1 MALFSF
7 LKGAKSKSSP
17 SLSLAAVESDWHCHV
32 LPGIDDGCQN
42 EEQSLEMLLCYAAM
56 GIQKIVAT
64 PHVRADFYKNTHETI
79 TAAFQKVE
87 HLIQTHN
94 LPLTVEASAEY
105 YADENFFQLISEN
118 QLMPIENQ
126 YILFEL
132 PMQNPSLWGIKL
144 VEMIQKQGYTP
155 LLAHPERYRYWH
167 NKPQEWSLWKNAGVC
182 FQLNLLSLTGYYGAA
197 ERRAA
202 EQLLEADCI
211 DAVGTDAHGVR
222 HLQKLNELVH
232 NPLFENIQQL
242 PLLNRLG

>member
-7 LKGAKSKSSP
+7 LKGTKSTSSQP
-17 SLSLAAVESDWHCHV
+17 LSLASVESDWHCHV

-42 EEQSLEMLLCYAAM
+42 EEQSLEMLLYYVQM
-56 GIQKIVAT
+56 GLKKIVAT
-64 PHVRADFYKNTHETI
+64 PHVRADFYKNTNETI
-79 TAAFQKVE
+79 SVASQKVRN
-87 HLIQTHN
+87 LIQTHD
-94 LPLTVEASAEY
+94 LPLVLETSAEY
-105 YADENFFQLISEN
+105 YADENFFQLITDN
-118 QLMPIENQ
+118 QLLPIDNQ

-144 VEMIQKQGYTP
+144 VEMIQKKGFTP

-167 NKPQEWSLWKNAGVC
+167 NKPQDRNVWKNNGVC

-202 EQLLEADCI
+202 EQLLEADYI
-211 DAVGTDAHGVR
+211 DAVGTDAHGLR
-222 HLQKLNELVH
+222 HLQKLSELVH

>member
-7 LKGAKSKSSP
+7 LKASKSKFSP
-17 SLSLAAVESDWHCHV
+17 SLSLAAVESDWHSHV

-42 EEQSLEMLLCYAAM
+42 EEQSLEMLHFYAAM

-64 PHVRADFYKNTHETI
+64 PHVRADFYKNTPETI
-79 TAAFQKVE
+79 NNAFQKVQL
-87 HLIQTHN
+87 LIQTHD
-94 LPLTVEASAEY
+94 LPLILEASAEY
-105 YADENFFQLISEN
+105 YADEHFFRLITEN

-132 PMQNPSLWGIKL
+132 PMQNPNLWGTKL
-144 VEMIQKQGYTP
+144 IEMIQEKGYTP

-202 EQLLEADCI
+202 EQLLAADYI

-222 HLQKLNELVH
+222 HLQKLNELTQ

>member
-7 LKGAKSKSSP
+7 LKGPKSNP
-17 SLSLAAVESDWHCHV
+17 SLPLSLASLESDWHCHV

-42 EEQSLEMLLCYAAM
+42 EAQSLEMLLCYTAM
-56 GIQKIVAT
+56 GIKKIVAT
-64 PHVRADFYKNTHETI
+64 PHVRADFYKNTHTTI
-79 TAAFQKVE
+79 SAAFQKVQ

-94 LPLTVEASAEY
+94 LPLLMEASAEY
-105 YADENFFQLISEN
+105 YADENFFQLITEN
-118 QLMPIENQ
+118 QLMPIDNQ

-132 PMQNPSLWGIKL
+132 PMQNPGLWGTKMI
-144 VEMIQKQGYTP
+144 EMLQKKGYTP

-167 NKPQEWSLWKNAGVC
+167 NKPQEWSLWKNTGVC

-202 EQLLEADCI
+202 EQLLEADYI

-222 HLQKLNELVH
+222 HLQKLNELTQ
-232 NPLFENIQQL
+232 NSLFDNLQQL